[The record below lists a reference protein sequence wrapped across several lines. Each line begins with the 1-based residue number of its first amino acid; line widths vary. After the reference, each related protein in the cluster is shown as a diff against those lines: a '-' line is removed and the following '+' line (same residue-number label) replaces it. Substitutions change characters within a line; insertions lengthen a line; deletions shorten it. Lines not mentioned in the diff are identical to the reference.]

1 MNARMI
7 SILTILLEMRDAI
20 TSNELAKQ
28 LGISSRTVKRYIQD
42 IHDFAEKKHFKIIT
56 SHEGYKLVISEE
68 ERFYL
73 VEELRGG
80 MTEGNQNAEDLETT
94 VLLYLLSV
102 DSATIEDISEHLFC
116 SRNTAFN
123 KLKAVKQE
131 LEKYQL
137 QLCNKGHQGYRVLGN
152 ELMIRSCF
160 TAHFSRDN
168 YYMKSIMK
176 QLFNQQID
184 FEWLLSMFTKQL
196 KQFSLRKSTEEVQ
209 LFLKY
214 LLVSALRQNK
224 INKPINLEEESL
236 NVTHLRVT
244 SQTINEFEKQYEF
257 VFSQEEHLFL
267 AMVLGGGSIV
277 PSEKA
282 VIEQCIEAVIKK
294 IQEEFN
300 EHFIKEDH
308 LKESLGN
315 HIASTLKRLRLQITI
330 ENPLK
335 ELIQSRYFMAT
346 YYAYMLAEELN
357 LAFNISL
364 DDHEIAY
371 LALHFEAN
379 MESKGMLNKVNVL
392 VVCGGGIGTST
403 VLKSKLE
410 SNFPQLH
417 IQDVLPYYLLKKQ
430 DLTNIDFIISTLY
443 FENETDKKV
452 IHVNPILNESDSE
465 RILQMIR
472 FGTSVEYVQ
481 DLFQK
486 DLFFTE
492 CEFQTRQECL
502 VFLTNRLISKGLIH
516 PNVQQE
522 VLQREEISTTE
533 LGNLTAIPHCITD
546 QQSRMAMLILKKP
559 IQWKNEKVQ
568 LIFFGCINPKEK
580 QSKKYFPQIYKK
592 VSQITWVKEALHQK
606 QFDSFVNLLNM

>member
-1 MNARMI
+1 ML
-7 SILTILLEMRDAI
+7 SILTILLETRDAI
-20 TSNELAKQ
+20 TSNELAEQ

-42 IHDFAEKKHFKIIT
+42 VHDFTEKKHFKMIT

-80 MTEGNQNAEDLETT
+80 MKEGNQNAEDLEKT

-102 DSATIEDISEHLFC
+102 DSATIDDISEDLFC

-137 QLCNKGHQGYRVLGN
+137 QLCNEGHQGYKVLGN

-160 TAHFSRDN
+160 TAHFSKDN
-168 YYMKSIMK
+168 YYMQSIMR
-176 QLFNQQID
+176 QVFHQQID
-184 FEWLLSMFTKQL
+184 FEWLLDMFTKQL

-224 INKPINLEEESL
+224 IDKQIDLEEESL

-244 SQTINEFEKQYEF
+244 SQTIHEFEKQYDF
-257 VFSQEEHLFL
+257 VFTQEEHLFL

-277 PSEKA
+277 PSEKE
-282 VIEQCIEAVIKK
+282 VIKLCIETVIKK

-300 EHFIKEDH
+300 EYFTKEDH

-315 HIASTLKRLRLQITI
+315 HIASILKRSKLQITV

-335 ELIQSRYFMAT
+335 ELIRSRYFMAT
-346 YYAYMLAEELN
+346 YYAYMLAEELK
-357 LAFNISL
+357 LAFHISL

-371 LALHFEAN
+371 LALHFEAK
-379 MESKGMLNKVNVL
+379 MEGKGVLNKVNVL
-392 VVCGGGIGTST
+392 VVCDGGVGTST

-417 IQDVLPYYLLKKQ
+417 IQDVLPYYLLKNH
-430 DLTNIDFIISTLY
+430 DLTNIDFIISTIY

-472 FGTSVEYVQ
+472 FGTNGEYVQ
-481 DLFQK
+481 SLFQE

-492 CEFQTRQECL
+492 YEFQTRQECL
-502 VFLTNRLISKGLIH
+502 LFLTNRLISEGLIH
-516 PNVQQE
+516 PSVQQE

-546 QQSRMAMLILKKP
+546 QQSRMAIVILKKP

-568 LIFFGCINPKEK
+568 LILFGCVNPKEK

-592 VSQITWVKEALHQK
+592 ANQITWVKEALQQK
-606 QFDSFVNLLNM
+606 QFDSFVNFIKM